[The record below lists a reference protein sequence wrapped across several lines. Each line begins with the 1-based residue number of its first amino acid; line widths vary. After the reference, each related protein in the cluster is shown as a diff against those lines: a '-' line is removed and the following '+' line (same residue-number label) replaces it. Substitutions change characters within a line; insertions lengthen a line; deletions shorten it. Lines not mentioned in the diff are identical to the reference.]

1 MRIPS
6 IALIVAGI
14 LLFAW
19 GVVAADSISST
30 FSRAFSG
37 SPSDKSLWLL
47 VGGIVLFSLGTV
59 GSCFSRKG

>member
-6 IALIVAGI
+6 FALIVAGI

-37 SPSDKSLWLL
+37 SPSDKALWLMT
-47 VGGIVLFSLGTV
+47 GGAVLFLLGTA
-59 GSCFSRKG
+59 GSCLSRKG